1 MRLLSFSFFDFFCS
15 IETRRNC
22 CRYCFT
28 RTGGI
33 FRFHLLPN
41 LLIVHSP
48 TKRSLRRRGKLP
60 SLQGHWRRRGRRVF
74 LSLLPYMTYFPGLG
88 STNFHKALS
97 APLKIP
103 PYLYCSLFWER
114 NKRKK
119 ERKLYGLSVCTPKE
133 EEEKTG

>member
-1 MRLLSFSFFDFFCS
+1 
-15 IETRRNC
+15 
-22 CRYCFT
+22 
-28 RTGGI
+28 
-33 FRFHLLPN
+33 
-41 LLIVHSP
+41 
-48 TKRSLRRRGKLP
+48 
-60 SLQGHWRRRGRRVF
+60 
-74 LSLLPYMTYFPGLG
+74 MTYFPGLG